1 MKRLLGYGII
11 LMIFLFS
18 CGKKDSSPDVDGSR
32 LNGKWHLVS
41 DSSFA
46 GVGLGN
52 HAVNYTGR
60 AGDYFDFRPG
70 GHLLIKENGT
80 SAIVNYTVT
89 SDTMVTI
96 DSFLGPDGSPE
107 TCYITA
113 LAANNI
119 IIHSPIYLT
128 PGGTFGR
135 KVHLTK

>member
-70 GHLLIKENGT
+70 GHLLNERERHICCSKLYCYVRHYGD
-80 SAIVNYTVT
+80 YR
-89 SDTMVTI
+89 
-96 DSFLGPDGSPE
+96 FLSR
-107 TCYITA
+107 T
-113 LAANNI
+113 
-119 IIHSPIYLT
+119 
-128 PGGTFGR
+128 GR
-135 KVHLTK
+135 VA